1 MDKEK
6 KCPACAELVKE
17 EAIKCKHCGY
27 DFKPKSN
34 KLLLFI
40 LFILGALALLILIGS
55 NTDPEK
61 SKARDAISVCWSDY
75 DNAGITTR
83 SFVKQTCQKMVA
95 DFESKYGRSS
105 SLRKQ

>member
-6 KCPACAELVKE
+6 KCPDCAELVKE

-34 KLLLFI
+34 KLMLSI
-40 LFILGALALLILIGS
+40 LFIIGVIALLMVIGS

-75 DNAGITTR
+75 DNAGITTK
-83 SFVKQTCQKMVA
+83 SFVKQVCQKMA
-95 DFESKYGRSS
+95 EDFESKYGRSP